1 MEKKGYGTGKRTK
14 RDIGKSLMVINI
26 KQEIIDILQ
35 IANRRFMYNPK
46 IGILILGDEMY
57 GKNICSSHSQEFYV
71 SKADGHFDD
80 YSRGWT
86 GVSKSYPHGVI
97 HFAPA
102 VSKEQF
108 DRGFDSLQMFSKL
121 DGVNGD
127 TIIRGFCGLPEQK
140 LSDLLPSSV

>member
-57 GKNICSSHSQEFYV
+57 GK
-71 SKADGHFDD
+71 
-80 YSRGWT
+80 
-86 GVSKSYPHGVI
+86 
-97 HFAPA
+97 
-102 VSKEQF
+102 
-108 DRGFDSLQMFSKL
+108 
-121 DGVNGD
+121 
-127 TIIRGFCGLPEQK
+127 
-140 LSDLLPSSV
+140 SSVSCPLKPSDSAPLC

>member
-1 MEKKGYGTGKRTK
+1 MDKNNRITSKRTK
-14 RDIGKSLMVINI
+14 REIGKALMVINV
-26 KQEIIDILQ
+26 KREIIDILQ

-46 IGILILGDEMY
+46 NGSLILGNEEY

-71 SKADGHFDD
+71 SKADGNFDD
-80 YSRGWT
+80 YLRGWI
-86 GVSKSYPHGVI
+86 GVSTGYPRGVI

-108 DRGFDSLQMFSKL
+108 DRGFDTLLMFSKL

-127 TIIRGFCGLPEQK
+127 TIIRGFCGLSEQK
-140 LSDLLPSSV
+140 MSDLLPSSL

>member
-14 RDIGKSLMVINI
+14 REIGKSLMVINI

-80 YSRGWT
+80 YLRGWI

-102 VSKEQF
+102 VSKE
-108 DRGFDSLQMFSKL
+108 
-121 DGVNGD
+121 
-127 TIIRGFCGLPEQK
+127 
-140 LSDLLPSSV
+140 

>member
-1 MEKKGYGTGKRTK
+1 
-14 RDIGKSLMVINI
+14 MVINI

-46 IGILILGDEMY
+46 IGSLILGDEVY
-57 GKNICSSHSQEFYV
+57 GKNIYSSHSQEFYV

-80 YSRGWT
+80 YLRGWI
-86 GVSKSYPHGVI
+86 GVSKRYPRGVI

-108 DRGFDSLQMFSKL
+108 NRGFDSLQMFSKL

-127 TIIRGFCGLPEQK
+127 TIIRGFWAVCWNRG
-140 LSDLLPSSV
+140 